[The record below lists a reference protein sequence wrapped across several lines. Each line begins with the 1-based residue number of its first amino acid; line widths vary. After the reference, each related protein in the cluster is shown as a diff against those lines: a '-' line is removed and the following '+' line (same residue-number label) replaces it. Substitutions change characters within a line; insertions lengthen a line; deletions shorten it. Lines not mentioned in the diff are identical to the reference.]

1 MVHCSR
7 TARGPYDYNV
17 VVLPGGRTTTM
28 YSHCPGAV
36 RVQCSRTARAVR
48 LQCTG
53 VAPVHCSRTARA
65 ERLQCT
71 GADPCKMGV
80 VRNDFPD
87 CEGIKKK

>member
-53 VAPVHCSRTARA
+53 VAPVHCTRPAPGRA
-65 ERLQCT
+65 TTMYGGRPVQNGGCT
-71 GADPCKMGV
+71 Q
-80 VRNDFPD
+80 
-87 CEGIKKK
+87 